1 MTQLHGVVG
10 FDWLGLDPT
19 FNLAQANSITQFT
32 TSIGDQLGRFLPGL
46 LGAFLLLIVGLIVA
60 TIAKT
65 FVKFLLGIT
74 KLDNQ
79 LATKAGIG
87 SDVSVENT
95 VGGIVFW
102 VVMLFFIIAILDAL
116 KLDAVSEPIGGLLQT
131 VFEYVPRLAGA
142 ALILFVTWVIAKIA
156 KAAVVRGLGRFNLD
170 ERLSQQ
176 TGVDAQGNAFQVND
190 TLGNVVYW
198 FIFLL
203 SLPLVLSA
211 LQLPGLLGPVEE
223 LLNEFLSAIP
233 QVITAAIVFGI
244 GWLVANIVK
253 GIVTN
258 LLMATGADSFG
269 SRFGLSARPE
279 DGVSGSSLAG
289 VLVYT
294 LILIPAAIAAL
305 NELDIDAISG
315 PAVDMLERVLF
326 IIPQVLAAGVVLT
339 IFYFIG
345 QFVSDL
351 VVSLLSGIG
360 FDSITNILGL
370 PELSLDSD
378 STPST
383 TVYDEQPVVSDDPYA
398 VPGSAPM
405 PVVEPPRKTPSEI
418 VGVIVLVGIVLFGA
432 VTATEILDFPVL
444 TEIVRSIMAVSVR
457 VLSGVVVFAIGLYAA
472 NLAFRLINGMG
483 MSSSGTLAQAARIAI
498 IAFVGAM
505 ALQQMGVATS
515 IVNLAFGL
523 LLGAIAV
530 AIAIAFGLGGRDV
543 ATENLREWVNNLKQ

>member
-1 MTQLHGVVG
+1 MTQLYGVVG
-10 FDWLGLDPT
+10 FDGLGWDPV
-19 FNLAQANSITQFT
+19 FNLAITNSITQFT
-32 TSIGDQLGRFLPGL
+32 NNIGSQLGNFLPGL

-60 TIAKT
+60 TIAKAFAK
-65 FVKFLLGIT
+65 FVLKKTSI
-74 KLDNQ
+74 DNQ
-79 LATKAGIG
+79 LAAKAGIG
-87 SDVSVENT
+87 EEIPIENT
-95 VGGIVFW
+95 VGNIAFW

-116 KLDAVSEPIGGLLQT
+116 KLDAVSQPISGLLQT
-131 VFEYVPRLAGA
+131 VFEYLPRLAGA
-142 ALILFVTWVIAKIA
+142 AVILFVTWVIAKVA
-156 KAAVVRGLGRFNLD
+156 KAAVVNGLGRFNLD
-170 ERLSQQ
+170 ERISQQ
-176 TGVDAQGNAFQVND
+176 TGVDAEGNAFQVND

-203 SLPLVLSA
+203 ALPLVLSA

-223 LLNEFLSAIP
+223 LLNQFLSAIP
-233 QVITAAIVFGI
+233 QVLTAAIVFGI

-258 LLMATGADSFG
+258 LLMATGVDSFG
-269 SRFGLSARPE
+269 ARFGLSPRPT
-279 DGVSGSSLAG
+279 GGGISVSSLAG

-305 NELDIDAISG
+305 NELNIEAISG

-326 IIPQVLAAGVVLT
+326 IIPQVLAAGVVLAV
-339 IFYFIG
+339 FYFIG
-345 QFVSDL
+345 QFISDL
-351 VVSLLSGIG
+351 VVGLLSGIG
-360 FDSITNILGL
+360 FDGITNILGL
-370 PELSLDSD
+370 PELSR
-378 STPST
+378 TP
-383 TVYDEQPVVSDDPYA
+383 EPEVVLA
-398 VPGSAPM
+398 EGEPM
-405 PVVEPPRKTPSEI
+405 PAVEAPQKTPSEI
-418 VGVIVLVGIVLFGA
+418 VGIIVLVGIVLFGA
-432 VTATEILDFPVL
+432 ITATEILDFPVL
-444 TEIVRSIMAVSVR
+444 TQIVKNIMAVSVR

-483 MSSSGTLAQAARIAI
+483 MASSNTLAQAARIAI

-543 ATENLREWVNNLKQ
+543 AADNLREWVSHLKR

>member
-10 FDWLGLDPT
+10 FGWSSLNPT
-19 FNLAQANSITQFT
+19 FNLAQTNPITQFT
-32 TSIGDQLGRFLPGL
+32 NTIGSQLGTFLPGL

-60 TIAKT
+60 TIAKA
-65 FVKFLLGIT
+65 FAKFLLSKT
-74 KLDNQ
+74 RLDNQ
-79 LATKAGIG
+79 LASKAGLG
-87 SDVSVENT
+87 DEVSVEST
-95 VGGIVFW
+95 VGSVVFW
-102 VVMLFFIIAILDAL
+102 VVMLFFIIAILNAL
-116 KLDAVSEPIGGLLQT
+116 KLDAVSEPISGLLQT

-142 ALILFVTWVIAKIA
+142 AVILFVTWVIAKIA
-156 KAAVVRGLGRFNLD
+156 KAAVVNGLRRFSLD
-170 ERLSQQ
+170 ERLAEQ
-176 TGVDAQGNAFQVND
+176 TGVDAEGNVFQVNE
-190 TLGNVVYW
+190 TLGNVIYW

-233 QVITAAIVFGI
+233 QILTAAIVFGI

-258 LLMATGADSFG
+258 LLMATGADNFG
-269 SRFGLSARPE
+269 ARFGLAARPDE
-279 DGVSGSSLAG
+279 GISVSSLAG

-339 IFYFIG
+339 VFYFIG

-351 VVSLLSGIG
+351 VVSLLSGLG
-360 FDSITNILGL
+360 FDNITNVLGL
-370 PELSLDSD
+370 PELSTPEPEV
-378 STPST
+378 STLP
-383 TVYDEQPVVSDDPYA
+383 E
-398 VPGSAPM
+398 GEPM
-405 PVVEPPRKTPSEI
+405 PAVEPPQKSPSEI
-418 VGVIVLVGIVLFGA
+418 VGVIVLVGIILFGA

-444 TEIVRSIMAVSVR
+444 TDIVKSIMAVSVR
-457 VLSGVVVFAIGLYAA
+457 VLSGIVVFAIGLYAA
-472 NLAFRLINGMG
+472 NLAFRLIDGMG
-483 MSSSGTLAQAARIAI
+483 MSASNTLAQVARIAI

-543 ATENLREWVNNLKQ
+543 AADNLRDWVNHLKQ

>member
-1 MTQLHGVVG
+1 MTQLHGVIE
-10 FDWLGLDPT
+10 FAWPGLNPV
-19 FNLAQANSITQFT
+19 FNLAFADSIPQFTNSI
-32 TSIGDQLGRFLPGL
+32 SSQLGNFLPGL
-46 LGAFLLLIVGLIVA
+46 LGAFLLLIVGLVVA
-60 TIAKT
+60 TVAKV
-65 FVKFLLGIT
+65 FDKFLLKQTNI
-74 KLDNQ
+74 DIQ
-79 LATKAGIG
+79 LATKAGLGDDAPI
-87 SDVSVENT
+87 ENT
-95 VGGIVFW
+95 VGSVVFW
-102 VVMLFFIIAILDAL
+102 VVMLFFIIAILNAL
-116 KLDAVSEPIGGLLQT
+116 KLDAVSEPISGLLQT

-142 ALILFVTWVIAKIA
+142 ALILFITWVIAKVA
-156 KAAVVRGLGRFNLD
+156 KAAVINGLGRFNLD
-170 ERLSQQ
+170 ERLSEQ
-176 TGVDAQGNAFQVND
+176 TGVDAEGNTFQVNE

-203 SLPLVLSA
+203 ALPLVLSA

-223 LLNEFLSAIP
+223 LLNQFLSAIP
-233 QVITAAIVFGI
+233 QVLTAAIVFGI
-244 GWLVANIVK
+244 GWLVANIVR

-269 SRFGLSARPE
+269 ARFGLASRPT
-279 DGVSGSSLAG
+279 DGVSVSSLAG

-305 NELDIDAISG
+305 NELNIEAISG

-360 FDSITNILGL
+360 FDNVTSILGL
-370 PELSLDSD
+370 PELSVD
-378 STPST
+378 T
-383 TVYDEQPVVSDDPYA
+383 TTAPVYDEPVIATDDPYA
-398 VPGSAPM
+398 VPGSTPM
-405 PVVEPPRKTPSEI
+405 PAVEPPRKTPSEI

-432 VTATEILDFPVL
+432 ITATEILGFPVL
-444 TEIVRSIMAVSVR
+444 TQIVRSIMAVSVR
-457 VLSGVVVFAIGLYAA
+457 VLSGIVVFGIGLYAA
-472 NLAFRLINGMG
+472 NLAYRLINGMG

-543 ATENLREWVNNLKQ
+543 AADNLREWVNTLKQ

>member
-10 FDWLGLDPT
+10 FDWLSLNPT
-19 FNLAQANSITQFT
+19 FNLAQTNPITQFT
-32 TSIGDQLGRFLPGL
+32 NTISSQLGTFLPGL
-46 LGAFLLLIVGLIVA
+46 LGAFLLLIVGLVVA
-60 TIAKT
+60 TIAKA
-65 FVKFLLGIT
+65 FAKFLLSKT
-74 KLDNQ
+74 RLDNQ
-79 LATKAGIG
+79 LATKAGLG
-87 SDVSVENT
+87 DDVSVEST
-95 VGGIVFW
+95 VGSVVFW
-102 VVMLFFIIAILDAL
+102 VVMLFFIIAILNAL
-116 KLDAVSEPIGGLLQT
+116 KLDTVSEPISGLLQT

-142 ALILFVTWVIAKIA
+142 AVILFVTWVIAKIA
-156 KAAVVRGLGRFNLD
+156 KAAVVNGLGRFNLD
-170 ERLSQQ
+170 ERLSEQ
-176 TGVDAQGNAFQVND
+176 TGVDAEGNVFQVNE
-190 TLGNVVYW
+190 TLGNVIYW

-233 QVITAAIVFGI
+233 QILTAAIVFGI

-258 LLMATGADSFG
+258 LLMATGADNFG
-269 SRFGLSARPE
+269 ARFGLAARPDE
-279 DGVSGSSLAG
+279 GVSVSSLAG

-339 IFYFIG
+339 VFYFIG

-351 VVSLLSGIG
+351 VVSLLSGLG
-360 FDSITNILGL
+360 FDNVTNVLGL
-370 PELSLDSD
+370 PELSAPEQEA
-378 STPST
+378 STLP
-383 TVYDEQPVVSDDPYA
+383 E
-398 VPGSAPM
+398 GEPM
-405 PVVEPPRKTPSEI
+405 PAVEPPQKSPSEI

-432 VTATEILDFPVL
+432 ITATEILDFPVL
-444 TEIVRSIMAVSVR
+444 TDIVKNIMAVSVR
-457 VLSGVVVFAIGLYAA
+457 VLSGIVVFAIGLYAA
-472 NLAFRLINGMG
+472 NLAFRLIDGMG
-483 MSSSGTLAQAARIAI
+483 MSASNTLAQVARIAI

-543 ATENLREWVNNLKQ
+543 AADNLREWVNHLKQ

>member
-10 FDWLGLDPT
+10 FDNLGLDPM
-19 FNLAQANSITQFT
+19 FNLAIANSVTQFT
-32 TSIGDQLGRFLPGL
+32 DTIGSQLGSFLPGL

-60 TIAKT
+60 TIAKAFSK
-65 FVKFLLGIT
+65 FVFSKT
-74 KLDNQ
+74 NLDNQ
-79 LATKAGIG
+79 LAAKAGLGEDVPIENTIG
-87 SDVSVENT
+87 S
-95 VGGIVFW
+95 IVFW
-102 VVMLFFIIAILDAL
+102 VVMLFFIIAILNAL
-116 KLDAVSEPIGGLLQT
+116 KLDAVSQPISGLLQT

-142 ALILFVTWVIAKIA
+142 GLILFITWIIAKVA
-156 KAAVVRGLGRFNLD
+156 KSAVVNGLGRFNLD
-170 ERLSQQ
+170 ERLAEQ
-176 TGVDAQGNAFQVND
+176 TGVDSEGNAFQVND
-190 TLGNVVYW
+190 TLGNVIYW

-203 SLPLVLSA
+203 ALPLVLSA

-223 LLNEFLSAIP
+223 LLNQFLSAIP
-233 QVITAAIVFGI
+233 QVLTAAIVFGI

-258 LLMATGADSFG
+258 LLMATGADTFG
-269 SRFGLSARPE
+269 ARFGLAARPS
-279 DGVSGSSLAG
+279 DGVSVSSLAG

-294 LILIPAAIAAL
+294 MILIPAAIAAL
-305 NELDIDAISG
+305 NELNIEAISG

-326 IIPQVLAAGVVLT
+326 IIPQVLAAGVVLAV
-339 IFYFIG
+339 FYFIG

-360 FDSITNILGL
+360 FDNITNILGL
-370 PELSLDSD
+370 PELSM
-378 STPST
+378 PA
-383 TVYDEQPVVSDDPYA
+383 EPEA
-398 VPGSAPM
+398 VLAEGEPM
-405 PVVEPPRKTPSEI
+405 PAVEAPQKTPSEI
-418 VGVIVLVGIVLFGA
+418 VGVIILVGIVLFGA
-432 VTATEILDFPVL
+432 ITATEILDFPVL
-444 TEIVRSIMAVSVR
+444 TQIVKNIMGVSVR

-483 MSSSGTLAQAARIAI
+483 MSSSSTLAQSARIAI

-523 LLGAIAV
+523 LLGAVAV

-543 ATENLREWVNNLKQ
+543 AADNLREWVNHLKQ

>member
-10 FDWLGLDPT
+10 FDSLSLDPV
-19 FNLAQANSITQFT
+19 FNLAIANSNSITQFT
-32 TSIGDQLGRFLPGL
+32 DSIGSQLGSFLPGL
-46 LGAFLLLIVGLIVA
+46 LGAFLLLIVGLVVA
-60 TIAKT
+60 TVAKA
-65 FVKFLLGIT
+65 FAKFLLSKT
-74 KLDNQ
+74 NLDNQ
-79 LATKAGIG
+79 LAAKAGLGDDVPIESTIG
-87 SDVSVENT
+87 S
-95 VGGIVFW
+95 IVFW
-102 VVMLFFIIAILDAL
+102 VVMLFFLIAILNAL
-116 KLDAVSEPIGGLLQT
+116 KLDAVSQPISGLLQT

-142 ALILFVTWVIAKIA
+142 GVILFVTWIIAKVA
-156 KAAVVRGLGRFNLD
+156 KLAAINGLGRFNLD

-176 TGVDAQGNAFQVND
+176 TGVDDEGNAFQVND

-203 SLPLVLSA
+203 ALPLILSA

-223 LLNEFLSAIP
+223 LLNQFLSAIP
-233 QVITAAIVFGI
+233 QVLTAAIVFGI

-269 SRFGLSARPE
+269 ARFGLAARPT
-279 DGVSGSSLAG
+279 DGISVSSLAG
-289 VLVYT
+289 ILVYT

-305 NELDIDAISG
+305 NELNIEAISG

-351 VVSLLSGIG
+351 IVSLLSGIG
-360 FDSITNILGL
+360 FDNITNILGL
-370 PELSLDSD
+370 PELSVGS
-378 STPST
+378 
-383 TVYDEQPVVSDDPYA
+383 QPEGVLA
-398 VPGSAPM
+398 EGEPM
-405 PVVEPPRKTPSEI
+405 PAVEAPQKTPSEI
-418 VGVIVLVGIVLFGA
+418 VGIIVLVGIVLFGA
-432 VTATEILDFPVL
+432 ITATEILDFPVL
-444 TEIVRSIMAVSVR
+444 TQIVKNIMAVSVR
-457 VLSGVVVFAIGLYAA
+457 VLSGIIVFAIGLYAA

-483 MSSSGTLAQAARIAI
+483 MSSSNTLAQTARIAI

-543 ATENLREWVNNLKQ
+543 AADNLREWVNNLKQ

>member
-1 MTQLHGVVG
+1 MTQFHGVVG
-10 FDWLGLDPT
+10 FGSLGLDPA
-19 FNLAQANSITQFT
+19 FNLAVTANSITQFT
-32 TSIGDQLGRFLPGL
+32 DSIGSQLGSFLPGL

-60 TIAKT
+60 TIAKA
-65 FVKFLLGIT
+65 FSKFLLKKT
-74 KLDNQ
+74 NLDNQ
-79 LATKAGIG
+79 LAAKAGLG
-87 SDVSVENT
+87 DDVPIENT
-95 VGGIVFW
+95 VGNVAFW
-102 VVMLFFIIAILDAL
+102 VVMLFFIIAILNAL
-116 KLDAVSEPIGGLLQT
+116 KLDAVSEPISGLLQT

-142 ALILFVTWVIAKIA
+142 GFILFVTWVIAKVA
-156 KAAVVRGLGRFNLD
+156 KAAVVNGLGRFNLD
-170 ERLSQQ
+170 ERLSEQ
-176 TGVDAQGNAFQVND
+176 TGVDAEGNAFQVND

-223 LLNEFLSAIP
+223 LLNDFLSAIP
-233 QVITAAIVFGI
+233 QVLTAAIVFGI

-269 SRFGLSARPE
+269 ARFGLAARPE
-279 DGVSGSSLAG
+279 QGISVSSLAG

-294 LILIPAAIAAL
+294 MILIPAAIAAL
-305 NELDIDAISG
+305 NELNIEAISG

-345 QFVSDL
+345 QFISDL
-351 VVSLLSGIG
+351 IVGLLSGIG
-360 FDSITNILGL
+360 FDNITNVLGL
-370 PELSLDSD
+370 SELSADSE
-378 STPST
+378 P
-383 TVYDEQPVVSDDPYA
+383 EVVLAEGEPIPA
-398 VPGSAPM
+398 VEAPQ
-405 PVVEPPRKTPSEI
+405 KTPSEI
-418 VGVIVLVGIVLFGA
+418 VGVIVLVGVILFGA

-444 TEIVRSIMAVSVR
+444 TQIVTNIMAVSVR

-483 MSSSGTLAQAARIAI
+483 MSSSSTLAQAARIAI

-505 ALQQMGVATS
+505 SLQQMGVATS

-543 ATENLREWVNNLKQ
+543 AADNLREWVNHLKQ

>member
-1 MTQLHGVVG
+1 MTQLHGVIE
-10 FDWLGLDPT
+10 FDWLGLTPT
-19 FNLAQANSITQFT
+19 VNLAATNSITQFT
-32 TSIGDQLGRFLPGL
+32 DSLGSQLGSFLPGL
-46 LGAFLLLIVGLIVA
+46 LGAFLLLIVGLVVA
-60 TIAKT
+60 SVARA
-65 FVKFLLGIT
+65 FVKFLLSKT
-74 KLDNQ
+74 NLDNQ
-79 LATKAGIG
+79 LASKAGLDEGVPIESTIG
-87 SDVSVENT
+87 SV
-95 VGGIVFW
+95 VFW
-102 VVMLFFIIAILDAL
+102 VVMLFFIIAILNAL
-116 KLDAVSEPIGGLLQT
+116 KLTAVSEPISGLLQT
-131 VFEYVPRLAGA
+131 VFEYLPRLAGA
-142 ALILFVTWVIAKIA
+142 AVILFITWIIAKLA
-156 KAAVVRGLGRFNLD
+156 KSATINGLGRFNLD
-170 ERLSQQ
+170 ERLSEQ
-176 TGVDAQGNAFQVND
+176 TGVDSEGNAFQVND
-190 TLGNVVYW
+190 TLGNVIYW

-203 SLPLVLSA
+203 ALPLVLSA

-223 LLNEFLSAIP
+223 LLNQFLLAIP
-233 QVITAAIVFGI
+233 QVLTAAIVFGI

-269 SRFGLSARPE
+269 ARFGLASRPTE
-279 DGVSGSSLAG
+279 GVSVSSLAG

-315 PAVDMLERVLF
+315 PAVEMLERVLF

-345 QFVSDL
+345 QFVSEL
-351 VVSLLSGIG
+351 VVGLLSGIG
-360 FDSITNILGL
+360 FDNITNILGL
-370 PELSLDSD
+370 PELS
-378 STPST
+378 TP
-383 TVYDEQPVVSDDPYA
+383 EPEVVLSE
-398 VPGSAPM
+398 GEPM
-405 PVVEPPRKTPSEI
+405 PAIEAPQKTPSEI
-418 VGVIVLVGIVLFGA
+418 VGVIILVGIVLFGA

-444 TEIVRSIMAVSVR
+444 TNIVQNIMAVSVR

-543 ATENLREWVNNLKQ
+543 AADNLREWVHHLKQ

>member
-1 MTQLHGVVG
+1 MTQFHGVVG
-10 FDWLGLDPT
+10 FGSLGLDPV
-19 FNLAQANSITQFT
+19 FNLAITANSITQFT
-32 TSIGDQLGRFLPGL
+32 DTIGSQLGSFLPGL

-60 TIAKT
+60 TIAKA
-65 FVKFLLGIT
+65 FSKFLLKKT
-74 KLDNQ
+74 NLDNQ
-79 LATKAGIG
+79 LAAKAGLGEDAPI
-87 SDVSVENT
+87 ENT
-95 VGGIVFW
+95 VGNIAFW
-102 VVMLFFIIAILDAL
+102 GVMLFFLIAILNAL
-116 KLDAVSEPIGGLLQT
+116 KLDAVSEPISGLLQT

-142 ALILFVTWVIAKIA
+142 GFILFVTWVIAKVA
-156 KAAVVRGLGRFNLD
+156 KSAVINGLGRFNLD
-170 ERLSQQ
+170 ERLSEQ
-176 TGVDAQGNAFQVND
+176 TGVDAEGNAFQVND

-223 LLNEFLSAIP
+223 LLNDFLSAIP
-233 QVITAAIVFGI
+233 QVLTAAIVFGI

-269 SRFGLSARPE
+269 ARFGLAARP
-279 DGVSGSSLAG
+279 DQGISVSSLAG

-294 LILIPAAIAAL
+294 MILIPAAIAAL
-305 NELDIDAISG
+305 NELNIEAISG

-351 VVSLLSGIG
+351 IVGLLSGIG
-360 FDSITNILGL
+360 FDNITNVLGL
-370 PELSLDSD
+370 SELSADSE
-378 STPST
+378 P
-383 TVYDEQPVVSDDPYA
+383 EVVLAEGEPIPA
-398 VPGSAPM
+398 VEAPQ
-405 PVVEPPRKTPSEI
+405 KTPSEI
-418 VGVIVLVGIVLFGA
+418 VGVIVLVGVILFGA

-444 TEIVRSIMAVSVR
+444 TQIVTNIMAVSVR
-457 VLSGVVVFAIGLYAA
+457 VLSGVVVFAIGLYVA

-483 MSSSGTLAQAARIAI
+483 MSSSSTLAQAARIAI

-543 ATENLREWVNNLKQ
+543 AADNLREWVNHLKR

>member
-1 MTQLHGVVG
+1 MTQLHGVIE
-10 FDWLGLDPT
+10 FAWPGLNPV
-19 FNLAQANSITQFT
+19 FNLAFADSIPQFTNSI
-32 TSIGDQLGRFLPGL
+32 SSQLGNFLPGL
-46 LGAFLLLIVGLIVA
+46 LGAFLLLIVGLVVA
-60 TIAKT
+60 TVAKV
-65 FVKFLLGIT
+65 FAKFLLKQTNI
-74 KLDNQ
+74 DNQ
-79 LATKAGIG
+79 LATKAGLGDDAPI
-87 SDVSVENT
+87 ENT
-95 VGGIVFW
+95 VGSVVFW
-102 VVMLFFIIAILDAL
+102 VVMLFFIIAILNAL
-116 KLDAVSEPIGGLLQT
+116 KLDAVSEPISGLLQT

-142 ALILFVTWVIAKIA
+142 ALILFITWVIAKVA
-156 KAAVVRGLGRFNLD
+156 KAAVINGLGRFNLD
-170 ERLSQQ
+170 ERLSEQ
-176 TGVDAQGNAFQVND
+176 TGVDAEGNTFQVNE

-203 SLPLVLSA
+203 ALPLVLSA

-223 LLNEFLSAIP
+223 LLNQFLSAIP
-233 QVITAAIVFGI
+233 QVLTAAIVFGI
-244 GWLVANIVK
+244 GWLVANIVR

-269 SRFGLSARPE
+269 ARFGLASRPT
-279 DGVSGSSLAG
+279 DGVSVSSLAG

-305 NELDIDAISG
+305 NELNIEAISG

-360 FDSITNILGL
+360 FDNVTSILGL
-370 PELSLDSD
+370 PELSVD
-378 STPST
+378 T
-383 TVYDEQPVVSDDPYA
+383 TTAPVYDEPVIATDDPYA
-398 VPGSAPM
+398 VPGSTPM
-405 PVVEPPRKTPSEI
+405 PAVEPPRKTPSEI

-432 VTATEILDFPVL
+432 ITATEILGFPVL
-444 TEIVRSIMAVSVR
+444 TQIVRSIMAVSVR
-457 VLSGVVVFAIGLYAA
+457 VLSGIVVFGIGLYAA
-472 NLAFRLINGMG
+472 NLAYRLINGMG

-543 ATENLREWVNNLKQ
+543 AADNLREWVNTLKQ

>member
-1 MTQLHGVVG
+1 MTQFHGVVG
-10 FDWLGLDPT
+10 FGSLGLDPV
-19 FNLAQANSITQFT
+19 FNLAVAANSITQFT
-32 TSIGDQLGRFLPGL
+32 DSISSQLGRFLPGL

-60 TIAKT
+60 TIAKA
-65 FVKFLLGIT
+65 FSKFLLKKT
-74 KLDNQ
+74 NLDNQ
-79 LATKAGIG
+79 LAAKAGLGEDAPI
-87 SDVSVENT
+87 ENT
-95 VGGIVFW
+95 VGSIAFW
-102 VVMLFFIIAILDAL
+102 VVMLFFIIAILNAL
-116 KLDAVSEPIGGLLQT
+116 KLDAVSEPISGLLQT

-142 ALILFVTWVIAKIA
+142 GFILFITWVIAKVA
-156 KAAVVRGLGRFNLD
+156 KSAVINGLGRFNLD
-170 ERLSQQ
+170 ERLSEQ
-176 TGVDAQGNAFQVND
+176 TGVDAEGNTFQVND

-223 LLNEFLSAIP
+223 LLNDFLSAIP
-233 QVITAAIVFGI
+233 QILTAAIVFGI
-244 GWLVANIVK
+244 GWLVANIVR

-269 SRFGLSARPE
+269 ARFGLAARPDE
-279 DGVSGSSLAG
+279 GISVSSLAG

-294 LILIPAAIAAL
+294 MILIPAAIAAL
-305 NELDIDAISG
+305 NELNIEAISG

-345 QFVSDL
+345 QFISDL
-351 VVSLLSGIG
+351 IVGLLSGIG
-360 FDSITNILGL
+360 FDNITNVLGL
-370 PELSLDSD
+370 SELSATSE
-378 STPST
+378 P
-383 TVYDEQPVVSDDPYA
+383 EVVLAEGEPIPA
-398 VPGSAPM
+398 VEAPQ
-405 PVVEPPRKTPSEI
+405 KTPSEI
-418 VGVIVLVGIVLFGA
+418 VGVIVLVGVILFGA

-444 TEIVRSIMAVSVR
+444 TQIVTNIMAVSVR
-457 VLSGVVVFAIGLYAA
+457 VLSGVIVFAIGLYAA

-543 ATENLREWVNNLKQ
+543 AADNLREWVNHLKQ

>member
-1 MTQLHGVVG
+1 MTQFHGVIG
-10 FDWLGLDPT
+10 FDWLGLDPVT
-19 FNLAQANSITQFT
+19 HLAIANTSSITQFT
-32 TSIGDQLGRFLPGL
+32 NSIGTQLGNFLPGL
-46 LGAFLLLIVGLIVA
+46 LAAFLLLIVGLIVA
-60 TIAKT
+60 TIAKAFAK
-65 FVKFLLGIT
+65 FVLSKT
-74 KLDNQ
+74 NLDNQ
-79 LATKAGIG
+79 LAAKAGIG
-87 SDVSVENT
+87 EDVPIENT
-95 VGGIVFW
+95 IGSVVFW
-102 VVMLFFIIAILDAL
+102 VVMLFFIIAILNAL
-116 KLDAVSEPIGGLLQT
+116 KLDAVSQPISGLLQT

-142 ALILFVTWVIAKIA
+142 GVILFVTWVIAKIA
-156 KAAVVRGLGRFNLD
+156 KSAVVNGLGRFNLD
-170 ERLSQQ
+170 ERLAEQ
-176 TGVDAQGNAFQVND
+176 TGVDSEGNSFQVND
-190 TLGNVVYW
+190 TLGNVIYW

-203 SLPLVLSA
+203 ALPLVLSA

-269 SRFGLSARPE
+269 ARFGLAARPDE
-279 DGVSGSSLAG
+279 GISVSSLAG

-305 NELDIDAISG
+305 NELNIEAISG

-345 QFVSDL
+345 QFISDL

-360 FDSITNILGL
+360 FDNITGILGL
-370 PELSLDSD
+370 PELAAPEPEILA
-378 STPST
+378 
-383 TVYDEQPVVSDDPYA
+383 E
-398 VPGSAPM
+398 GEPM
-405 PVVEPPRKTPSEI
+405 PAIEAPRKTPSEI
-418 VGVIVLVGIVLFGA
+418 VGLIVLVGIVLFGA
-432 VTATEILDFPVL
+432 ITATEILDFPVL
-444 TEIVRSIMAVSVR
+444 TQIVKNIMAVSVR

-483 MSSSGTLAQAARIAI
+483 MASSNTLAQSARIAI

-543 ATENLREWVNNLKQ
+543 AADNLRDWVNHLKR

>member
-1 MTQLHGVVG
+1 MTQLHGVIE
-10 FDWLGLDPT
+10 FAWPGLNPV
-19 FNLAQANSITQFT
+19 FNLAFADSIPQFTNSI
-32 TSIGDQLGRFLPGL
+32 SSQLGNFLPGL
-46 LGAFLLLIVGLIVA
+46 LGAFLLLIVGLVVA
-60 TIAKT
+60 TVAKV
-65 FVKFLLGIT
+65 FAKFLLKQTNI
-74 KLDNQ
+74 DNQ
-79 LATKAGIG
+79 LATKAGLGDDAPI
-87 SDVSVENT
+87 ENT
-95 VGGIVFW
+95 VGSVVFW
-102 VVMLFFIIAILDAL
+102 VVMLFFIIAILNAL
-116 KLDAVSEPIGGLLQT
+116 KLDAVSEPISGLLQT

-142 ALILFVTWVIAKIA
+142 ALILFITWVIAKVA
-156 KAAVVRGLGRFNLD
+156 KAAVINGLGRFNLD
-170 ERLSQQ
+170 ERLSEQ
-176 TGVDAQGNAFQVND
+176 TGVDAEGNTFQVNE

-203 SLPLVLSA
+203 ALPLVLSA

-223 LLNEFLSAIP
+223 LLNQFLSAIP
-233 QVITAAIVFGI
+233 QVLTAAIVFGI
-244 GWLVANIVK
+244 GWLVANIVR

-269 SRFGLSARPE
+269 ARFGLASRPT
-279 DGVSGSSLAG
+279 DGVSVSSLAG

-305 NELDIDAISG
+305 NELNIEAISG

-326 IIPQVLAAGVVLT
+326 IIPLVLAAGVVLT

-360 FDSITNILGL
+360 FDNVTSILGL
-370 PELSLDSD
+370 PELSVD
-378 STPST
+378 T
-383 TVYDEQPVVSDDPYA
+383 TTAPVYDEPVIATDDPYA
-398 VPGSAPM
+398 VPGSTPM
-405 PVVEPPRKTPSEI
+405 PAVEPPRKTPSEI

-432 VTATEILDFPVL
+432 ITATEILGFPVL
-444 TEIVRSIMAVSVR
+444 TQIVRSIMAVSVR
-457 VLSGVVVFAIGLYAA
+457 VLSGIVVFGIGLYAA
-472 NLAFRLINGMG
+472 NLAYRLINGMG

-543 ATENLREWVNNLKQ
+543 AADNLREWVNTLKQ

>member
-1 MTQLHGVVG
+1 MTQLHGVIE
-10 FDWLGLDPT
+10 FDWLGLTPT
-19 FNLAQANSITQFT
+19 VNLAATNSITQFT
-32 TSIGDQLGRFLPGL
+32 DSLGSQLGSFLPGL
-46 LGAFLLLIVGLIVA
+46 LGAFLLLIVGLVVA
-60 TIAKT
+60 SVARA
-65 FVKFLLGIT
+65 FVKFLLSKT
-74 KLDNQ
+74 NLDNQ
-79 LATKAGIG
+79 LASKAGLDEGVPIESTIG
-87 SDVSVENT
+87 SV
-95 VGGIVFW
+95 VFW
-102 VVMLFFIIAILDAL
+102 VVMLFFIIAILNAL
-116 KLDAVSEPIGGLLQT
+116 KLTAVSEPISGLLQT
-131 VFEYVPRLAGA
+131 VFEYLPRLAGA
-142 ALILFVTWVIAKIA
+142 AVILFITWIIAKLA
-156 KAAVVRGLGRFNLD
+156 KSATINGLGRITLD
-170 ERLSQQ
+170 ERLSEQ
-176 TGVDAQGNAFQVND
+176 TGVDSEGNAFQVND
-190 TLGNVVYW
+190 TLGNVIYW

-203 SLPLVLSA
+203 ALPLVLSA

-223 LLNEFLSAIP
+223 LLNQFLLAIP
-233 QVITAAIVFGI
+233 QVLTAAIVFGI

-269 SRFGLSARPE
+269 ARFGLASRPTE
-279 DGVSGSSLAG
+279 GVSVSSLAG

-315 PAVDMLERVLF
+315 PAVEMLERVLF

-345 QFVSDL
+345 QFVSEL
-351 VVSLLSGIG
+351 VVGLLSGIG
-360 FDSITNILGL
+360 FDNITNILGL
-370 PELSLDSD
+370 PELS
-378 STPST
+378 TP
-383 TVYDEQPVVSDDPYA
+383 EPEVVLSE
-398 VPGSAPM
+398 GEPM
-405 PVVEPPRKTPSEI
+405 PAIEAPQKTPSEI
-418 VGVIVLVGIVLFGA
+418 VGVIILVGIVLFGA

-444 TEIVRSIMAVSVR
+444 TNIVQNIMAVSVR

-543 ATENLREWVNNLKQ
+543 AADNLREWVHHLKQ

>member
-87 SDVSVENT
+87 SDVSVETT
-95 VGGIVFW
+95 VGGIVFG

-279 DGVSGSSLAG
+279 DGVSVSSLAG
-289 VLVYT
+289 VLGYS
-294 LILIPAAIAAL
+294 LFLIPAAIAAR

>member
-10 FDWLGLDPT
+10 FDNLGLDPM
-19 FNLAQANSITQFT
+19 FNLAIANSVTQFT
-32 TSIGDQLGRFLPGL
+32 DTIGSQLGSFLPGL

-60 TIAKT
+60 TIAKAFSK
-65 FVKFLLGIT
+65 FVFSKT
-74 KLDNQ
+74 NLDNQ
-79 LATKAGIG
+79 LAAKAGLGEDVPIENTIG
-87 SDVSVENT
+87 S
-95 VGGIVFW
+95 IVFW
-102 VVMLFFIIAILDAL
+102 VVMLFFIIAILNAL
-116 KLDAVSEPIGGLLQT
+116 KLDAVSQPISGLLQT

-142 ALILFVTWVIAKIA
+142 GLILFITWIIAKVA
-156 KAAVVRGLGRFNLD
+156 KSAVVNGLGRFNLD
-170 ERLSQQ
+170 ERLAEQ
-176 TGVDAQGNAFQVND
+176 TGVDSEGNAFQVND
-190 TLGNVVYW
+190 TLGNVIYW

-203 SLPLVLSA
+203 ALPLVLSA

-223 LLNEFLSAIP
+223 LLNQFLSAIP
-233 QVITAAIVFGI
+233 QVLTAAIVFGI

-258 LLMATGADSFG
+258 LLMATGADTFG
-269 SRFGLSARPE
+269 ARFGLAARPS
-279 DGVSGSSLAG
+279 DGVSVSSLAG

-294 LILIPAAIAAL
+294 MILIPAAIAAL
-305 NELDIDAISG
+305 NELNIEAISG

-326 IIPQVLAAGVVLT
+326 IIPQVLAAGVVLAV
-339 IFYFIG
+339 FYFIG

-360 FDSITNILGL
+360 FDNITNILGL
-370 PELSLDSD
+370 PELSM
-378 STPST
+378 
-383 TVYDEQPVVSDDPYA
+383 PVEPEA
-398 VPGSAPM
+398 VLAEGEPM
-405 PVVEPPRKTPSEI
+405 PAVEAPQKTPSEI
-418 VGVIVLVGIVLFGA
+418 VGVIILVGIVLFGA
-432 VTATEILDFPVL
+432 ITATEILDFPVL
-444 TEIVRSIMAVSVR
+444 TQIVKNIMGVSVR

-483 MSSSGTLAQAARIAI
+483 MSSSSTLAQSARIAI

-523 LLGAIAV
+523 LLGAVAV

-543 ATENLREWVNNLKQ
+543 AADNLREWVNHLKQ

>member
-1 MTQLHGVVG
+1 MTQFHGVIG
-10 FDWLGLDPT
+10 FDWQGLDPVT
-19 FNLAQANSITQFT
+19 NLAIANTSSITQFT
-32 TSIGDQLGRFLPGL
+32 DSIGSQLGNFLPGL
-46 LGAFLLLIVGLIVA
+46 LAAFLLLIVGLVVA
-60 TIAKT
+60 TIAKA
-65 FVKFLLGIT
+65 FAKFLLNKT
-74 KLDNQ
+74 NLDNQ
-79 LATKAGIG
+79 LAAKAGIG
-87 SDVSVENT
+87 EEVPIENT
-95 VGGIVFW
+95 IGSVVFW
-102 VVMLFFIIAILDAL
+102 VVMLFFLIAILNAL
-116 KLDAVSEPIGGLLQT
+116 KLDAVSQPISGLLQT

-142 ALILFVTWVIAKIA
+142 GVILFVTWVIAKIA
-156 KAAVVRGLGRFNLD
+156 KAAVVNGLGRFNLD
-170 ERLSQQ
+170 ERLAEQ
-176 TGVDAQGNAFQVND
+176 TGVDSEGNSFQVND
-190 TLGNVVYW
+190 TLGNVIYW

-203 SLPLVLSA
+203 ALPLVLSA

-233 QVITAAIVFGI
+233 QVLTAAIVFGI

-269 SRFGLSARPE
+269 ARFGLAARPD
-279 DGVSGSSLAG
+279 DGISVSSLAG

-305 NELDIDAISG
+305 NELNIEAISG

-345 QFVSDL
+345 QFISDL

-360 FDSITNILGL
+360 FDNVTNILGL
-370 PELSLDSD
+370 PELA
-378 STPST
+378 TPEPE
-383 TVYDEQPVVSDDPYA
+383 TVLAE
-398 VPGSAPM
+398 GEPM
-405 PVVEPPRKTPSEI
+405 PAVEAPRKTPSEI
-418 VGVIVLVGIVLFGA
+418 VGIIVLVGIVLFGA
-432 VTATEILDFPVL
+432 ITATEILDFPVL
-444 TEIVRSIMAVSVR
+444 TQIVKNIMAVSVR

-483 MSSSGTLAQAARIAI
+483 MASSNTLAQTARIAI

-543 ATENLREWVNNLKQ
+543 AADNLREWVNHLKR

>member
-1 MTQLHGVVG
+1 MTQFHGVVG
-10 FDWLGLDPT
+10 FGSLGLDPA
-19 FNLAQANSITQFT
+19 FNLAVTANSITRFT
-32 TSIGDQLGRFLPGL
+32 DTIGSQLGSFLPGL

-60 TIAKT
+60 TIAKA
-65 FVKFLLGIT
+65 FSKFLLKKT
-74 KLDNQ
+74 NLDNQ
-79 LATKAGIG
+79 LAAKAGLGEDAPI
-87 SDVSVENT
+87 ENT
-95 VGGIVFW
+95 VGNIAFW
-102 VVMLFFIIAILDAL
+102 GVMLFFIIAILNAL
-116 KLDAVSEPIGGLLQT
+116 KLDAVSEPISGLLQT

-142 ALILFVTWVIAKIA
+142 GLILFITWVIAKVA
-156 KAAVVRGLGRFNLD
+156 KSAVVNGLGRFNLD
-170 ERLSQQ
+170 ERLSEQ
-176 TGVDAQGNAFQVND
+176 TGVDAQGNSFQVND

-223 LLNEFLSAIP
+223 LLNNFLSAIP
-233 QVITAAIVFGI
+233 QILTAAIVFGI

-269 SRFGLSARPE
+269 ARFGLAARP
-279 DGVSGSSLAG
+279 DAGVSVSSLAG

-294 LILIPAAIAAL
+294 MILIPAAIAAL
-305 NELDIDAISG
+305 NELNIEAISG

-351 VVSLLSGIG
+351 IVGLLSGIG
-360 FDSITNILGL
+360 FDNITNVLGL
-370 PELSLDSD
+370 AELSATSE
-378 STPST
+378 P
-383 TVYDEQPVVSDDPYA
+383 EVVLAEGEPIPA
-398 VPGSAPM
+398 VEAPQ
-405 PVVEPPRKTPSEI
+405 KTPSEI
-418 VGVIVLVGIVLFGA
+418 VGVIALVGIILFGA
-432 VTATEILDFPVL
+432 ITATEILDFPVL
-444 TEIVRSIMAVSVR
+444 TQIVTNIMAVSVR
-457 VLSGVVVFAIGLYAA
+457 VLSGVVVFAIGLYVA

-505 ALQQMGVATS
+505 SLQQMGVATS

-543 ATENLREWVNNLKQ
+543 AADNLREWVNHLKQ

>member
-1 MTQLHGVVG
+1 MTQLHGVIG
-10 FDWLGLDPT
+10 FDWLGLDPV
-19 FNLAQANSITQFT
+19 FNLAFADSIPQFTNSI
-32 TSIGDQLGRFLPGL
+32 SSQLGNFLPGL
-46 LGAFLLLIVGLIVA
+46 LGAFLLLIVGLVVA
-60 TIAKT
+60 TIAKA
-65 FVKFLLGIT
+65 FAKFLLKQT
-74 KLDNQ
+74 NLDNQ
-79 LATKAGIG
+79 LASKAGLG
-87 SDVSVENT
+87 EDVPIENT
-95 VGGIVFW
+95 IGGIVFW
-102 VVMLFFIIAILDAL
+102 VVMLFFIIAILNAL
-116 KLDAVSEPIGGLLQT
+116 KLTAVSEPISGLLQT

-142 ALILFVTWVIAKIA
+142 GLILFITWVIAKVA
-156 KAAVVRGLGRFNLD
+156 KSAVINGLGRFNLD
-170 ERLSQQ
+170 ERLSEQ
-176 TGVDAQGNAFQVND
+176 TGVDGEGNAFQVND

-203 SLPLVLSA
+203 ALPLVLSA

-223 LLNEFLSAIP
+223 LLNQFLSAIP
-233 QVITAAIVFGI
+233 QVLTAAIVFGI

-269 SRFGLSARPE
+269 TRFGFAPRPTE
-279 DGVSGSSLAG
+279 GVSVSSLAG
-289 VLVYT
+289 ILVYT

-305 NELDIDAISG
+305 NELNIDAISG

-360 FDSITNILGL
+360 FDNITNILGL
-370 PELSLDSD
+370 PELSGGSE
-378 STPST
+378 P
-383 TVYDEQPVVSDDPYA
+383 EVVLSE
-398 VPGSAPM
+398 GEPM
-405 PVVEPPRKTPSEI
+405 PAVEAPQKTPSEI
-418 VGVIVLVGIVLFGA
+418 VGIIVLVGIVLFGA
-432 VTATEILDFPVL
+432 ITATEILDFPVL
-444 TEIVRSIMAVSVR
+444 TQIVKNIMGVSVR

-483 MSSSGTLAQAARIAI
+483 MSSSNTLAQAARVAI

-543 ATENLREWVNNLKQ
+543 AADNLREWVNSLKQ

>member
-1 MTQLHGVVG
+1 MTQLHGVIE
-10 FDWLGLDPT
+10 FDWLGLTPT
-19 FNLAQANSITQFT
+19 VNLAVTNSITQFT
-32 TSIGDQLGRFLPGL
+32 NSLGSQLGSFLPGL
-46 LGAFLLLIVGLIVA
+46 LGAFLLLIVGLVVA
-60 TIAKT
+60 SVARA
-65 FVKFLLGIT
+65 FVKFLLSKT
-74 KLDNQ
+74 NLDNQ
-79 LATKAGIG
+79 LASKAGLDEGVPIESTIG
-87 SDVSVENT
+87 SV
-95 VGGIVFW
+95 VFW
-102 VVMLFFIIAILDAL
+102 VVMLFFIIAILNAL
-116 KLDAVSEPIGGLLQT
+116 KLTAVSEPISGLLQT
-131 VFEYVPRLAGA
+131 VFEYLPRIAGA
-142 ALILFVTWVIAKIA
+142 AVILFITWIIAKLA
-156 KAAVVRGLGRFNLD
+156 KSATVNGLGRFNLD
-170 ERLSQQ
+170 ERLSEQ
-176 TGVDAQGNAFQVND
+176 TGVDSEGNAFQVND
-190 TLGNVVYW
+190 TLGNVIYW

-203 SLPLVLSA
+203 ALPLVLSA

-223 LLNEFLSAIP
+223 LLNQFLLAIP
-233 QVITAAIVFGI
+233 QVLTAAIVFGI

-269 SRFGLSARPE
+269 ARFGLASRPTE
-279 DGVSGSSLAG
+279 GISVSSLAG
-289 VLVYT
+289 ILVYT

-305 NELDIDAISG
+305 NELNIDAISG
-315 PAVDMLERVLF
+315 PAVEMLERVLF

-345 QFVSDL
+345 QFVSEL
-351 VVSLLSGIG
+351 VVGLLSGIG
-360 FDSITNILGL
+360 FDNITNILGL
-370 PELSLDSD
+370 PELS
-378 STPST
+378 TP
-383 TVYDEQPVVSDDPYA
+383 EPEVVLSE
-398 VPGSAPM
+398 GEPM
-405 PVVEPPRKTPSEI
+405 PAVEAPQKTPSEI
-418 VGVIVLVGIVLFGA
+418 VGVIILVGIVLFGA

-444 TEIVRSIMAVSVR
+444 TNIVQNIMAVSVR

-543 ATENLREWVNNLKQ
+543 AADNLREWVHHLKQ

>member
-10 FDWLGLDPT
+10 FDWLSLDSI
-19 FNLAQANSITQFT
+19 FHLAQANPITQFK
-32 TSIGDQLGRFLPGL
+32 TSISDQLARFLPGL
-46 LGAFLLLIVGLIVA
+46 LGAFLLLFVGLVVA

-65 FVKFLLGIT
+65 FVKFLLGKT
-74 KLDNQ
+74 RLDNQ
-79 LATKAGIG
+79 LATKAGLG

-95 VGGIVFW
+95 VGGVVFW
-102 VVMLFFIIAILDAL
+102 VVMLFFIIAILNAL
-116 KLDAVSEPIGGLLQT
+116 KLDTVSEPIGGLLQS

-142 ALILFVTWVIAKIA
+142 AVILFVTWVIAKIA
-156 KAAVVRGLGRFNLD
+156 KAAVINGLGRFNLD
-170 ERLSQQ
+170 ERLSEQ
-176 TGVDAQGNAFQVND
+176 TGVDAEGNAFQVND
-190 TLGNVVYW
+190 TLGNVIYW

-233 QVITAAIVFGI
+233 QIITAAIVFGI
-244 GWLVANIVK
+244 GWLVAKIVR

-269 SRFGLSARPE
+269 ARFGLAARP
-279 DGVSGSSLAG
+279 DAGVSVSSLAG

-294 LILIPAAIAAL
+294 MILIPAAIAAL

-326 IIPQVLAAGVVLT
+326 IIPQVLAAGVVLVV
-339 IFYFIG
+339 FYFIG

-351 VVSLLSGIG
+351 VVSLFSGLG
-360 FDSITNILGL
+360 FDNITGILGL
-370 PELSLDSD
+370 PELTEPEPEV
-378 STPST
+378 STLAEGEPIPT
-383 TVYDEQPVVSDDPYA
+383 
-398 VPGSAPM
+398 
-405 PVVEPPRKTPSEI
+405 VEPPRKTPSEI
-418 VGVIVLVGIVLFGA
+418 VGVIVLVGVVLFGA

-444 TEIVRSIMAVSVR
+444 TEIVKSIMAVSVR

-483 MSSSGTLAQAARIAI
+483 MSSSG
-498 IAFVGAM
+498 
-505 ALQQMGVATS
+505 
-515 IVNLAFGL
+515 
-523 LLGAIAV
+523 
-530 AIAIAFGLGGRDV
+530 
-543 ATENLREWVNNLKQ
+543 